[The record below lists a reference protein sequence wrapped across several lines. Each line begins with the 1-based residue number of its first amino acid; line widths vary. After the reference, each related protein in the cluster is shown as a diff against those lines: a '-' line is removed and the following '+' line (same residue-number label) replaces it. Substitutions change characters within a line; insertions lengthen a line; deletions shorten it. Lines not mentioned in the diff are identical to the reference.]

1 MLQGFYIP
9 FAQRLD
15 PSVNGQ
21 IHALVKHLLG
31 NPLPGLTDLVPGYA
45 NLYVEFDS
53 SQVSEHRLRRW
64 VEQNKT
70 SPRPPAPGSRP
81 PKTIPVRYDGED
93 LALAAERTGL
103 SLEEVVRRHSET
115 LYQVF
120 AMGFTPGFAYLG
132 PVDPAIRLPRR
143 AEPRRRVAAHT
154 VAMAGE
160 QTGVYP
166 LPSPGGWNLLGTAL
180 EAVYDPHRPQPFL
193 LEAGDRVCFTR
204 AEGPTPP
211 EPRAL
216 DLLPPEPRRPV
227 LRVEEPGL
235 LDLLV
240 DQGRFRA
247 GRYGLARSGPL
258 DPRSARAANRLLG
271 NPDAAPVLE
280 LSLRGPTLTALA
292 PLGLAFAGLSLRP
305 VVDGEELEPWQTFVL
320 RQGQV
325 LRFQPQ
331 KSGARGYLAV
341 AGGFASEMFMGSVSA
356 DVRGLVGRALRAG
369 DVLGV
374 RTGGTA
380 RAEFKAEPFIPD
392 QGWPIR
398 LIPGPQSDPETLQ
411 ALSVGEF
418 RVSAADRMGVRLEG
432 RAVPGGE
439 VLSEATPLGAVQVP
453 PGGSPILLLN
463 DRGTLGGYRKP
474 ALVYP
479 LDLPRV
485 AQLRPGS
492 RVRFVLARTEP

>member
-9 FAQRLD
+9 FTQRLNPD
-15 PSVNGQ
+15 TNGQ
-21 IHALVKHLLG
+21 IHTLVKRLLD
-31 NPLPGLTDLVPGYA
+31 NPLPGLTDLVPGYT
-45 NLYVEFDS
+45 NLYVEFDF
-53 SQVSEHRLRRW
+53 SQISEKRLRRW
-64 VEQNKT
+64 VEHNQN
-70 SPRPPAPGSRP
+70 SSRPPAPGPRP

-103 SLEEVVRRHSET
+103 SLQEVVRRHSET
-115 LYQVF
+115 LYHVF

-132 PVDPAIRLPRR
+132 SVDPAIRLPRR
-143 AEPRRRVAAHT
+143 AEPRCRVAAHT

-160 QTGVYP
+160 QTGIYP

-193 LEAGDRVCFTR
+193 LEAGDRVRFAR
-204 AEGPTPP
+204 ADGPTPP
-211 EPRAL
+211 EPRVL
-216 DLLPPEPRRPV
+216 ELLPSEPRRPV

-240 DQGRFRA
+240 DQGRFQA
-247 GRYGLARSGPL
+247 GRYGLARSGPV
-258 DPRSARAANRLLG
+258 DVRSARAANRLLG

-292 PLGLAFAGLSLRP
+292 PVDLAFAGFGLRP
-305 VVDGEELEPWQTFVL
+305 VASGEALDPWQSFAL
-320 RQGQV
+320 HPGQT
-325 LRFQPQ
+325 LRFQPEQ
-331 KSGARGYLAV
+331 SGARGYLAV
-341 AGGFASEMFMGSVSA
+341 AGGFASETFMGSVSA

-369 DVLGV
+369 DRLGV

-380 RAEFKAEPFIPD
+380 RAGFEAKPFTPD
-392 QGWPIR
+392 PGWPIR
-398 LIPGPQSDPETLQ
+398 LIPGPQHDPETLR
-411 ALSVGEF
+411 ALSEGEF

-463 DRGTLGGYRKP
+463 DRGTLGGYCKP
-474 ALVYP
+474 ALVHP

-485 AQLRPGS
+485 AQLRAGS
-492 RVRFVLARTEP
+492 RVRFMLARAEP